1 MQAAQ
6 AIAILAGATLGSLAT
21 ALLLGWLTLA
31 GLFRLLPHPVT
42 ASRSSQA

>member
-31 GLFRLLPHPVT
+31 GLFRLLPHAAT
-42 ASRSSQA
+42 SARTTR